1 MTLEY
6 FLEACQV
13 AVAVVVILESRP
25 YEMFVEFLDDRF
37 NSMYP
42 FSYCALC
49 IGFWMGA
56 VYFSLHYYFGYYK
69 EIPILRGAFMV
80 SALAYTLKGF
90 WIRLWDGQHDN

>member
-13 AVAVVVILESRP
+13 AVAVVVVLESRP
-25 YEMFVEFLDDRF
+25 YEMVIEFIGDKF
-37 NSMYP
+37 NSTSS

-49 IGFWMGA
+49 IGFWTGA
-56 VYFSLHYYFGYYK
+56 MYFALHFYFGYYK
-69 EIPILRGAFMV
+69 EIPILRGAFTV

-90 WIRLWDGQHDN
+90 WIHLWAGQHDN